1 MLTAVAKIGSLVQD
15 SESIQGVKQGYI
27 VTIVLDESY
36 GLNKEAVQ
44 LEQFQ
49 PEKIPRY
56 LYKEGESKGNNPVP
70 IAQITTPEKTFKKI
84 LMWFDKCEKLQ
95 DITEQERNT
104 IRLIGNSL
112 ENNKDLILSEVME
125 KLSNIPKKDAKT
137 TSIFLTV
144 KLKDNKGTD
153 KYLGDIELF
162 RKAYISIQKEK
173 LGKSSAESEACCSI
187 CGEIKNN
194 ITARTFVY
202 NFDTDDKPGFISGF
216 DKKNFWKNIPVC
228 EECRELLNKGRK
240 FIDSKLTFKFYG
252 LKYQLIPYSVLGDD
266 DVLRETLDVFS
277 DTYKD
282 VLLKN
287 RILKRLT
294 DEEKEILEL
303 LAEKEDKIALNFLFL
318 RSEQSAERIL
328 LLIEDVLP
336 SRLRRIFAAKEAID
350 ELFGEDFNFGKI
362 RTFFKKSDE
371 QKNIND
377 LDKYFLEIVNAVFK
391 GKALDYG
398 FLLKFFMQNIRTEF
412 SKDGLYTRRTIESLM
427 CVNFFEKLGILNF
440 EEVFM
445 EQGVF
450 ERIFEKYGKSLNT
463 PAKRGIFLLGALTQ
477 MLLNKQYS
485 ERGSKPFMK
494 KLKGLKMDEKDI
506 KSLVPQVIN
515 KLEEYG
521 AYDRGKQLIAREASK
536 YLLEASENW
545 KMSVDEINYYF
556 VCGMSL
562 SDKVEEV
569 VYSSRNYSENNTE
582 QN

>member
-1 MLTAVAKIGSLVQD
+1 MLTAVAKIGSLVQE
-15 SESIQGVKQGYI
+15 SESIQKSKQGYI
-27 VTIVLDESY
+27 FAIVLDESY

-49 PEKIPRY
+49 SEKIPRY

-95 DITEQERNT
+95 DITEEERNT
-104 IRLIGNSL
+104 IRLIRNSL

-125 KLSNIPKKDAKT
+125 KLSNIPKKDART

-144 KLKDNKGTD
+144 KVNDNKGID

-173 LGKSSAESEACCSI
+173 IGKFSAESEACCSI

-266 DVLRETLDVFS
+266 DVIREILDVFS

-294 DEEKEILEL
+294 DEEEEILEL

-336 SRLRRIFAAKEAID
+336 SRLRRIFAAKKAID

-371 QKNIND
+371 QKNVND
-377 LDKYFLEIVNAVFK
+377 LDKYFLEIVNTVFK
-391 GKALDYG
+391 GRTLDYG

-412 SKDGLYTRRTIESLM
+412 SKDGLYTRRAIESLM

-463 PAKRGIFLLGALTQ
+463 SAKRGIFLLGALTQ

-562 SDKVEEV
+562 ADKVEEV
-569 VYSSRNYSENNTE
+569 VYTSRNYSENNTE